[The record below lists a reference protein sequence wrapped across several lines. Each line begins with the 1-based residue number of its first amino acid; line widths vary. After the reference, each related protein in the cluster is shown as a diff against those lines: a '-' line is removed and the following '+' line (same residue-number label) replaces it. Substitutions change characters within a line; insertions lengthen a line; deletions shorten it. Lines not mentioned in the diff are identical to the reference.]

1 MFKNK
6 RSLADLVSAF
16 ETKNTDTT
24 SGNDDWKKFFH
35 FYKAA
40 VDTTSTVRF
49 LPDLDEDNPR
59 GFVVENLYHELN
71 INGRKERV
79 ACLRM
84 HGEDCPACKASEQ
97 FYDEKSPNHNPAK
110 GKAMYRKKSYIA
122 QAVVLETTIQ
132 MRDDAP
138 LVFLLDFGPQ
148 IYNKMIADMKSGDL
162 ENNPVE
168 FQGGHNF
175 RIRKS
180 LNGTENSYATSSFSP
195 KPTDLPADMIDQI
208 VDQMYDLK
216 NYRAKRVDAAVMET
230 MVNAALNSMG
240 GPVPQNVAK
249 PTVQPAVQPEQKTV
263 AQQIGD
269 LGVDSPDVGTDTT
282 VSAAQPAPTPAAPAA
297 PASSGQ
303 SARDVIRARA
313 AALRAGRGE

>member
-16 ETKNTDTT
+16 ETKTTDTA
-24 SGNDDWKKFFH
+24 SGNDDWKKFFP

-40 VDTTSTVRF
+40 VDTTTTARF

-79 ACLRM
+79 ACLQM
-84 HGEDCPACKASEQ
+84 HGQECPACKASQQ
-97 FYDEKSPNHNPAK
+97 FYDEKSPQHDKAK
-110 GKAMYRKKSYIA
+110 GKALYRKKSYIA
-122 QAVVLETTIQ
+122 QAVILETTIQ
-132 MRDDAP
+132 MREDAP
-138 LVFLLDFGPQ
+138 LVWLMDFGPQ

-168 FQGGHNF
+168 FKGGHNF

-195 KPTDLPADMIDQI
+195 KATDLPDEMVDQI

-216 NYRAKRVDAAVMET
+216 EYRAKRVDADVMEN
-230 MVNAALNSMG
+230 MVNAAINSLG
-240 GPVPQNVAK
+240 GSSAPKA
-249 PTVQPAVQPEQKTV
+249 TTPAATKTV
-263 AQQIGD
+263 TPVQQSVTDQVGN
-269 LGVDSPDVGTDTT
+269 LGIDSPDVGSD
-282 VSAAQPAPTPAAPAA
+282 VGSSAQVADAPAPAA
-297 PASSGQ
+297 TQ

-313 AALRAGRGE
+313 AALRASRGE

>member
-24 SGNDDWKKFFH
+24 SGNDNWKKFFP

-84 HGEDCPACKASEQ
+84 HGEECPACKASEQ
-97 FYDEKSPNHNPAK
+97 FYNEKSPNHNPAK

-122 QAVVLETTIQ
+122 QAVVLETTVQ

-138 LVFLLDFGPQ
+138 LVWLLDFGPQ

-180 LNGTENSYATSSFSP
+180 LNGTENSYAPSSFSP
-195 KPTDLPADMIDQI
+195 KPTDLPADMIDQV

-216 NYRAKRVDAAVMET
+216 NYRAERVDAAVMET

-240 GPVPQNVAK
+240 GPAPQNVAK

-282 VSAAQPAPTPAAPAA
+282 VPAAQPAPAPAPA
-297 PASSGQ
+297 PSGQ

>member
-24 SGNDDWKKFFH
+24 SGNDDWKKFFP

-122 QAVVLETTIQ
+122 QAVVLETTLQ

-138 LVFLLDFGPQ
+138 LVWLLDFGPQ
-148 IYNKMIADMKSGDL
+148 IYNKIIADMKSGDL

-195 KPTDLPADMIDQI
+195 KPTDLPADMIDQV

-240 GPVPQNVAK
+240 GPAPQNVAK
-249 PTVQPAVQPEQKTV
+249 PTVQPAVQLEQKTV

-282 VSAAQPAPTPAAPAA
+282 VPAAQPAPAPTP
-297 PASSGQ
+297 SGQ

>member
-16 ETKNTDTT
+16 ETKNTDTA
-24 SGNDDWKKFFH
+24 SGNDDWKKFFP

-40 VDTTSTVRF
+40 VDTTTTVRF

-132 MRDDAP
+132 MREDAP
-138 LVFLLDFGPQ
+138 LVWLLDFGPQ

-195 KPTDLPADMIDQI
+195 KPTDLPADMIDQV

-240 GPVPQNVAK
+240 GSVQQTVAK
-249 PTVQPAVQPEQKTV
+249 PAAPTVAVQPEQKTV

-282 VSAAQPAPTPAAPAA
+282 APAAQPTPAPAA
-297 PASSGQ
+297 PAPSGQ